1 MWLKNRI
8 ISNSF
13 ILLSILFFSC
23 EKELTPC
30 ECGRNLSK
38 NFNEIDQGL
47 EVKCEDYILKLS
59 ETQRKSWNKAVLN
72 CTSEK

>member
-1 MWLKNRI
+1 MRWISRINIFLVAFLIWL
-8 ISNSF
+8 
-13 ILLSILFFSC
+13 LFSC
-23 EKELTPC
+23 KQDLTPC

-59 ETQRKSWNKAVLN
+59 ETQRKYWNKAVLN